1 MNSID
6 ETSSLQ
12 PFYLDS
18 LVINSDSVSS
28 LSSGISRNKPF
39 AEYLSRLKNLQLDNF
54 FAENERLKFGWDIIL
69 RASQSLTTL
78 GFPRDR
84 QRKSRLDTA
93 SRLWCIDDKIL
104 LVELTDLSPSFDDF
118 PFNLGR
124 FPALRHF
131 NIQLPIS
138 FKDNLPMLSFLNQ
151 LLSISSSTSGIE
163 TLEIK
168 ITWSDAKNEQV
179 LKDLFSSGAEWST
192 FDEVLTSEKFVSL
205 RKVVLDLRL
214 KMDDDHRNLEYRDLT
229 LSYVNVLFPM
239 FRALTSGRGQRTLET
254 HIKINWT
261 SLCSSLTFFWWK

>member
-1 MNSID
+1 
-6 ETSSLQ
+6 
-12 PFYLDS
+12 
-18 LVINSDSVSS
+18 
-28 LSSGISRNKPF
+28 
-39 AEYLSRLKNLQLDNF
+39 
-54 FAENERLKFGWDIIL
+54 
-69 RASQSLTTL
+69 
-78 GFPRDR
+78 
-84 QRKSRLDTA
+84 
-93 SRLWCIDDKIL
+93 
-104 LVELTDLSPSFDDF
+104 
-118 PFNLGR
+118 
-124 FPALRHF
+124 
-131 NIQLPIS
+131 
-138 FKDNLPMLSFLNQ
+138 MLSFLNQ

-254 HIKINWT
+254 HIKIN
-261 SLCSSLTFFWWK
+261 